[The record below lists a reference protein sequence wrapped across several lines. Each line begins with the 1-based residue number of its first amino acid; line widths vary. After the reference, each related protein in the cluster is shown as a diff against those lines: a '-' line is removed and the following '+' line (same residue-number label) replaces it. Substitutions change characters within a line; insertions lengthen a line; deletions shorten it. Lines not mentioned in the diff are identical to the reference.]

1 MDFMT
6 DDCVF
11 LTGGGSK
18 HYGTKY
24 AGFDGIKDR
33 FIEV

>member
-1 MDFMT
+1 MDFM
-6 DDCVF
+6 
-11 LTGGGSK
+11 TGGGSK
-18 HYGTKY
+18 HYGTKH